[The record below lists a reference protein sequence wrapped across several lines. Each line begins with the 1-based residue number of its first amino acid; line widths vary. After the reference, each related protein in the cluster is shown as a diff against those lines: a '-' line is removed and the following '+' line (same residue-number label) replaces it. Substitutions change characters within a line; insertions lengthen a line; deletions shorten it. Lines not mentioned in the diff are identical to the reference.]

1 MVLTTHAPFARKC
14 FTWRWDVQDCRSRLT
29 FPKRTDLRTMRPYL
43 VAFVFL
49 LAPVEENRFA
59 YDVPPLTSLSLFFNF
74 LLFIFFF
81 CLIFLLLFSLALSL
95 LSLISRFPLVNGNH
109 QAHKHSRLMHMH
121 THIHTRSH
129 TNSLSLCLSLSHSLN
144 LSTSLARSLSLSSQ
158 GMLHAMKRLLICR
171 QRERE
176 QQSKRVIWRPPKQW
190 WDPKSLQPYVMQNC
204 TA

>member
-81 CLIFLLLFSLALSL
+81 LSYFPLALLIGVIVVVINFEVPTRKRQPSGAQT
-95 LSLISRFPLVNGNH
+95 LS
-109 QAHKHSRLMHMH
+109 LMHMH

-176 QQSKRVIWRPPKQW
+176 QQSKRVIGRPPKQW
-190 WDPKSLQPYVMQNC
+190 WDPKSLRPYVMQNC